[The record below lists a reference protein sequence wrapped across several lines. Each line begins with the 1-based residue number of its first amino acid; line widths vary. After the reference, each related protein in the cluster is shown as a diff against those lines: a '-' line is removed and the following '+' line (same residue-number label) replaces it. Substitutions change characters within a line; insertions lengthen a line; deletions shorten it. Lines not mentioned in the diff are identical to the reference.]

1 VSWCYSLDMGA
12 DTELVTIFRSMDSSA
27 SDEANEISSLLEN
40 AGLDPVVQ
48 DDTAPDVPAGA
59 FVVKV
64 PEDQA
69 VRADEILENAEE
81 LETEPGDPSHSMD
94 LETIFSAMGALA
106 EVEALGIRN
115 VLDANGI
122 PTVYVSP
129 PQYPNLRFVVKV
141 PQRYMSQAEQILADA
156 RAAGPEAAEEAE
168 REGES

>member
-1 VSWCYSLDMGA
+1 MGA
-12 DTELVTIFRSMDSSA
+12 EGELVTIFRSMDSSA
-27 SDEANEISSLLEN
+27 RDEANEISSLLEN

-48 DDTAPDVPAGA
+48 DDSAPGVPSGA

-69 VRADEILENAEE
+69 IRADEVLENAQEIEMEE
-81 LETEPGDPSHSMD
+81 GDPSHSMD
-94 LETIFSAMGALA
+94 LETLYSAMGATA

-141 PQRYMSQAEQILADA
+141 PQRYRAEAERVLAEA

-168 REGES
+168 LQGES